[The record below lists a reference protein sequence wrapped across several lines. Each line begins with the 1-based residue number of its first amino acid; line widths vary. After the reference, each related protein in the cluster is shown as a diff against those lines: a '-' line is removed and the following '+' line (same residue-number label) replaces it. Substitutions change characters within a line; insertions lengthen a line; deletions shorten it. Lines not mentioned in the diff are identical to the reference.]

1 MNIIEAALV
10 LTNQFQG
17 RDWFVNVIAKDEKPQ
32 KLIVVT
38 KWQNLEILKEIP
50 NNIDEYRVLVHFHQP
65 AISMLNPTPK
75 PAKVTEVVAV
85 TASSTESIP
94 PTNLDI
100 NKLIHD
106 LDKLEKMCGSHTL
119 QDIFYEIHDGNNAV
133 TDLSSRYPEVRKP
146 LEALYNTY
154 GFDVIYEEIDG

>member
-1 MNIIEAALV
+1 MNIAEAALV

-38 KWQNLEILKEIP
+38 KWQNIEVLKDIP
-50 NNIDEYRVLVHFHQP
+50 NNIGEYRVLVHFYRP
-65 AISMLNPTPK
+65 AISMLNSTPK

-94 PTNLDI
+94 PLDLDI
-100 NKLIHD
+100 KFLIQE
-106 LDKLEKMCGSHTL
+106 LDKLEQIYGENVVES
-119 QDIFYEIHDGNNAV
+119 IFYEEHDGKNCV
-133 TDLSSRYPEVRKP
+133 TNLSDKFPDARKIIH
-146 LEALYNTY
+146 ELYSLY
-154 GFDVIYEEIDG
+154 GFDIIYEEL